1 MLVGLLFAIEA
12 AADQPGTL
20 VACLPFA
27 GVTLIEH
34 QARRLIAA
42 GVTQIVVVGRDPS
55 PALLGALHRIGRC
68 DVTLDAVRGMA
79 EAAGRLHPLSRVLVL
94 ADGLVTTDAA
104 ITALDRQPP
113 GDALL
118 TVASDG
124 APATLER
131 IGGASAWAG
140 IARLDARRVG
150 EAARLPADYDPQS
163 SLLRVAEAAG
173 AAHLMLPLDVVREG
187 HGVERDVAALTRR
200 ARRLM
205 AGAAGERHGWFDRL
219 VTVPLA
225 RLLLPRL
232 VATAVPTGVAAGIA
246 TTGGLAGLI
255 LVWAGS
261 ARTGM
266 LLSLVTTVAA
276 ALWTTLAVLRDEK
289 RLARAGFRVGALL
302 PGLAI
307 VLLGQRTSVMRAD
320 GGPLA
325 TALALV
331 VAALLAER
339 ALAGGERGRWWG
351 SPPAYL
357 LVVTALVV
365 AGATSAGLVLGAVF
379 AALTL
384 AAIIEKARHHA

>member
-27 GVTLIEH
+27 GATLIEH

-42 GVTQIVVVGRDPS
+42 GVSQIVVVGRDPS
-55 PALLGALHRIGRC
+55 PALLGALHRIGRRGI
-68 DVTLDAVRGMA
+68 TLDAVSGMA
-79 EAAGRLHPLSRVLVL
+79 EAAERLHPLSRVLVL

-104 ITALDRQPP
+104 IAALDRRPP

-163 SLLRVAEAAG
+163 SLVRVAEAAG
-173 AAHLMLPLDVVREG
+173 AAHLMLPLAAVRDG

-232 VATAVPTGVAAGIA
+232 VATAVPTGVAAGVTAAIGSA
-246 TTGGLAGLI
+246 GLA
-255 LVWAGS
+255 LVWTGS
-261 ARTGM
+261 PRAGM
-266 LLSLVTTVAA
+266 LLALAATIAA
-276 ALWTTLAVLRDEK
+276 ALSTTLAVLRDDA
-289 RLARAGFRVGALL
+289 RLALAGVWSQSLL
-302 PGLAI
+302 PALA
-307 VLLGQRTSVMRAD
+307 VLMLGQRLTVVRVD
-320 GGPLA
+320 GGPLV
-325 TALALV
+325 TALTLV
-331 VAALLAER
+331 VAAGLAER
-339 ALAGGERGRWWG
+339 ALVGERGGWSG
-351 SPPAYL
+351 SPPGYL
-357 LVVTALVV
+357 LIVTALVA
-365 AGATSAGLVLGAVF
+365 AGAALSGLVIGAAY
-379 AALTL
+379 AAATL
-384 AAIIEKARHHA
+384 AAIIEKTRQRA